1 MALSNGY
8 RYGDPAPGEA
18 AIGLGRP
25 PEAAI
30 SRCPAVEPPIEPKS
44 AVAKSA
50 TIALMSQRPFLLL
63 IVGHYTV
70 RLIEGHAGGADGKRL
85 TSI

>member
-1 MALSNGY
+1 MELGCVQSAGQPRGLTMALSNGY

-44 AVAKSA
+44 AVAKGA
-50 TIALMSQRPFLLL
+50 TIALMSQRPF
-63 IVGHYTV
+63 
-70 RLIEGHAGGADGKRL
+70 
-85 TSI
+85 